1 VLAAALACWLALE
14 TERVGG
20 GWLVLAVGLAGAVAV
35 AVALAFPAALGA
47 GLGLLGASYAALLAL
62 DEPGLDSRAA
72 LVAAALVVTGELAGW
87 SLELRTTSPDE
98 PGGAVRR
105 IPWIA
110 LTGVGALAVSAG
122 VLALVDRARADGIA
136 VEALGTAAAL
146 VALAL
151 LVKLA
156 GAPRPP

>member
-1 VLAAALACWLALE
+1 MLAAALACWLALE

-136 VEALGTAAAL
+136 VEALGAAAAL